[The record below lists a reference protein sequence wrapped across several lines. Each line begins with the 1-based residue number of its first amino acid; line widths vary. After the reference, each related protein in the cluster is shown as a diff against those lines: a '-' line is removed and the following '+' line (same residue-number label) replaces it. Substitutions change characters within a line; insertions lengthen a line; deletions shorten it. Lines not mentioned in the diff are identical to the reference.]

1 MPLIQWNDSL
11 SVGVRTIDAQHR
23 KLVDTL
29 NELHHAM
36 LGGQA
41 RQITGAILEKLLQY
55 TRDHFSAEEAMM
67 ATAAYPGLEEHKLR
81 HIDLT
86 RQVEGY
92 IARFQHGEITLNLHL
107 MHFLRD
113 WLTQHIQQEDRGYAT
128 AMHAR
133 GLR

>member
-1 MPLIQWNDSL
+1 MPLIQWNDYF
-11 SVGVRTIDAQHR
+11 SVGVRTIDSQHK

-29 NELHHAM
+29 NELHDAM

-41 RQITGAILEKLLQY
+41 RHVTGPILERLLQY
-55 TRDHFSAEEAMM
+55 TRDHFSAEEVMM
-67 ATAAYPGLEEHKLR
+67 ASAAYPGLAEHKLL
-81 HIDLT
+81 HLDLT

-113 WLTQHIQQEDRGYAT
+113 WLTQHILREDRNYAP
-128 AMHAR
+128 ALHAR